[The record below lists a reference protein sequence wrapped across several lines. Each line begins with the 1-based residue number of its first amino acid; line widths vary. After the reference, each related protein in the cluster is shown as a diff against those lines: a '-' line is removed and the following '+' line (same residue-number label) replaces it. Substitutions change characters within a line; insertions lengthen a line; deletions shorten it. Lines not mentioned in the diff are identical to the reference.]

1 MSTSQV
7 HELRQLY
14 QRHGTRMLWTA
25 AAVAAF
31 GGIYEHF
38 SFGVWS
44 GWMVYAFFPFLLGGL
59 WLLRLSRRQA
69 PPGQLFLALLEPGLF
84 MLTLGSICWGVVEIY
99 GTENRL
105 LPVLPIVGGLLTL
118 SALGTRIAAARWS
131 AKMTQ

>member
-1 MSTSQV
+1 M
-7 HELRQLY
+7 
-14 QRHGTRMLWTA
+14 
-25 AAVAAF
+25 AAF
-31 GGIYEHF
+31 GGIYEYF

-59 WLLRLSRRQA
+59 WLLRLSQRQA

-105 LPVLPIVGGLLTL
+105 LPVLPILGGLLTL
-118 SALGTRIAAARWS
+118 SALGVRMNSTRRPP
-131 AKMTQ
+131 KMTH